1 MAEAQLRQF
10 REKVRQLNAFLALC
24 DSDPQLLHTLRD
36 CEHHDQVVA
45 LARRCGF
52 EIARRW
58 GEGGSDST
66 AGTLA
71 PTARDAATPEPGTPA
86 PGLAAGSTGHPSDRI
101 SPAGLQ
107 GWRLRDAPCPAA
119 GTERSEVVLQTPG
132 WRLERIHSC
141 SAVSPEG
148 FWYDQPEHEWVLLL
162 QGSGRLQLAD
172 QPEEVVLQ
180 CGDSLL
186 IPAGCRHRVSGTD
199 PDPGT
204 IWLALFWR
212 EPSNSAPPQAAA
224 AFTPGASAP
233 GR

>member
-24 DSDPQLLHTLRD
+24 DSDPALLTRLRD

-58 GEGGSDST
+58 GEGDRDST
-66 AGTLA
+66 AAPLATIAQDAGAPESGEPPPPTL
-71 PTARDAATPEPGTPA
+71 E
-86 PGLAAGSTGHPSDRI
+86 AGSRSRPTDPC
-101 SPAGLQ
+101 
-107 GWRLRDAPCPAA
+107 RLPQVEAHRLSTSACPAA
-119 GTERSEVVLQTPG
+119 GTERSEVVLQTPT

-148 FWYDQPEHEWVLLL
+148 FWYDQEEHEWVLLQ
-162 QGSGRLQLAD
+162 QGSGRLQVAG
-172 QPEEVVLQ
+172 QPAEMTLE

-212 EPSNSAPPQAAA
+212 NH
-224 AFTPGASAP
+224 
-233 GR
+233 